1 MFGAFAANYGLKNIE
16 RRHIPITMIAFSQ
29 LRAGEEIEVLF
40 YLGILRSLP
49 NNSTFTSTSS

>member
-16 RRHIPITMIAFSQ
+16 RRHISITMIAFSQ

-40 YLGILRSLP
+40 YLGILRP
-49 NNSTFTSTSS
+49 NNSAFSSTSS

>member
-40 YLGILRSLP
+40 YLGILRP
-49 NNSTFTSTSS
+49 NNSAFSSTSS